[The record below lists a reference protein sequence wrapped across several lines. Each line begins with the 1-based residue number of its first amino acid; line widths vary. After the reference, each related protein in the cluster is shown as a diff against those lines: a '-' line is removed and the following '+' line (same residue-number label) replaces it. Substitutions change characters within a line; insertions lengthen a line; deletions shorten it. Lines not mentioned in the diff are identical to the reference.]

1 MEYKSNL
8 VPLTPAEIPVGKMAQ
23 FEEELNGVLSGQYG
37 TAIRNISI
45 TGNYSVG
52 KSSHLK
58 SFQGRNPQYQYK
70 TVSLAKFANS
80 SSNKLKGSTNKEA
93 TEPLVEGARGSSDEG
108 ATRQVVE
115 ESIVQQ
121 LLYSV
126 QAKSLPN
133 SRFRRISYQS
143 KASVFVNACIFLFS
157 LTSYAYV
164 FLVDQIPLALLTY
177 FEMFP
182 AGLFSLGCLLGV
194 SYVSWKVVKF
204 SGNIHFSNFDF
215 KGIKF
220 NGTSPKS
227 SALHRYIDEI
237 VYFFESGDTDVVIFE
252 DLDRFEDVGVFN
264 SLRELNLILNSYDNI
279 KRPIYFIYAV
289 RDCLFLANDRTKF
302 FDLIIP
308 IVPVVHS
315 SNAFEIFK
323 RLLEANGERVKNY
336 EKDGITTSHLQSI
349 ALYFDDMRLINNV
362 VNEFTLYKGQLP
374 DSAPVGNKLLSMIA
388 IKNLYPKEY
397 AQLILRKGKIYEAI
411 AGIDEFKNTLSK
423 DTRKE
428 REEIEEQIKR
438 LESSSVSNLGEVNR
452 LFWLLYA
459 EAAGVTGHHLH
470 SMDKLTYNNFVST
483 FIDTPSGKHL
493 TIHYGNSKT
502 TIRTNTIKN
511 ALGETAY
518 EAQQKVIVSIEDLKS
533 NRASL
538 LKAEREIRTY
548 SIGDVINH
556 SVGRKLINTELGEEF
571 GLVSLCI
578 RNQTL
583 ANDYEFYI
591 SRFYEGSLTKNDISV
606 IQSLKQGWDL
616 DREQKVDNPKLVL
629 MKLSLTELPKR
640 IPASLVK
647 TLLDYPKVTS
657 FELSDYK
664 IERTDYQ
671 YYYQSLDDIQ
681 TKIKFVCETF
691 DYKSHM
697 VEMLNFLDGDEAAVA
712 EFIFI
717 MKTVDPVDM
726 HDTYKDMVDEAIFNI
741 RDIDL
746 LFTFESFKFDWESY
760 LLNGASGKFK
770 HISKGISIDTAIKLK
785 QNNSVV
791 FTKENISIL
800 VSVLH
805 QIDVSNISYSSIR
818 DTGDSELLAFVE
830 NNINEFITFYS
841 CDNDGVE
848 TPEHF
853 LYLLSLETLEESA
866 RERLLEVYTHKYE
879 QLNYIHSSLWDLLV
893 DNNFISLNYISIPE
907 IYHRYEKFDLNVVN
921 QINDEFDDDI
931 CKEFKRLFND
941 KPLALTSDFISSN
954 VTNDIKKA
962 IFNDIEFNLEELEKM
977 EELNSKSLNQLVKH
991 STIPFESSVFAFIF
1005 DTDNQLAFDYLLG
1018 VDLDGGGAFKQLSL
1032 IDNKIKVSIVNHED
1046 SELSLVRKRLLEE
1059 LISSDINFNDEL
1071 VSSVTL
1077 DLLLADDGFII
1088 KPENWVLSGDF
1099 FSFVSDSEVF
1109 DMETLVQKALTLS
1122 EDKAL
1127 ILKMFVTKYTVG
1139 NIEDLISVENEN
1151 KHKVTINATESTKY
1165 ILNIMKELNLIRSF
1179 EIESDGRCKV
1189 HVYRAKLNEF
1199 MK

>member
-8 VPLTPAEIPVGKMAQ
+8 VPLTPAEIPVDKMAQ
-23 FEEELNGVLSGQYG
+23 FEEELNSVLSGQYG

-58 SFQGRNPQYQYK
+58 SFQERNPKYQYK
-70 TVSLAKFANS
+70 TVSLAKFANNS
-80 SSNKLKGSTNKEA
+80 NNKLKEESD
-93 TEPLVEGARGSSDEG
+93 SSDEL

-143 KASVFVNACIFLFS
+143 KFSVFVNACIFLFS
-157 LTSYAYV
+157 LASYTYV
-164 FLVDQIPLALLTY
+164 FQVEKIPSALLTY
-177 FEMFP
+177 FEGFP
-182 AGLFSLGCLLGV
+182 AGLFSLGCLLSV
-194 SYVSWKVVKF
+194 FYVSLKVVNF
-204 SGNIHFSNFDF
+204 AGNIHFSNFDF

-220 NGTSPKS
+220 NGTSSKS

-264 SLRELNLILNSYDNI
+264 SLRELNLILNNYENI

-323 RLLEANGERVKNY
+323 RLLEANGERVNND
-336 EKDGITTSHLQSI
+336 EKVSITTSHLQSI
-349 ALYFDDMRLINNV
+349 ALYFDDLRLINNV

-374 DSAPVGNKLLSMIA
+374 DPVGNKLLSMIA

-397 AQLILRKGKIYEAI
+397 AQLILRNGKIYDAI
-411 AGIDEFKNTLSK
+411 TGLNEFKEEISRS
-423 DTRKE
+423 TRKE
-428 REEIEEQIKR
+428 REELEEQIER
-438 LESSSVSNLGEVNR
+438 LESCSVSNLREVNM
-452 LFWLLYA
+452 LFWSLYSQS
-459 EAAGVTGHHLH
+459 AGLNIRHVVKI
-470 SMDKLTYNNFVST
+470 DDLTYENFVSS
-483 FIDTPSGKHL
+483 FEGSPSNQSIRIYDTSNRQH
-493 TIHYGNSKT
+493 SV
-502 TIRTNTIKN
+502 RANTVTN
-511 ALGETAY
+511 ALGETIHQ
-518 EAQQKVIVSIEDLKS
+518 AQQKFFASIEELKS
-533 NRASL
+533 RKAL
-538 LKAEREIRTY
+538 LIKNEQQISTY

-556 SVGRKLINTELGEEF
+556 SAGRKLIADKLGSDL
-571 GLVSLCI
+571 GLVLLCI

-591 SRFYEGSLTKNDISV
+591 SRFYEGSLTKNDIFV
-606 IQSLKQGWDL
+606 IQNLKQGWDL
-616 DREQKVDNPKLVL
+616 DIEHKVDKPKLVL
-629 MKLSLTELPKR
+629 SKLSLSELPAR

-647 TLLDYPKVTS
+647 ALLLNPNVTS
-657 FELSDYK
+657 FELSDWV
-664 IERTDYQ
+664 IESNDYQ
-671 YYYQSLDDIQ
+671 LYYQSIGDVHTKSEFVKETLNYKLHFGKILKYLDR
-681 TKIKFVCETF
+681 
-691 DYKSHM
+691 
-697 VEMLNFLDGDEAAVA
+697 DEEALS

-717 MKTVDPVDM
+717 MKGIDPVDM
-726 HDTYKDMVDEAIFNI
+726 HKNYENMLNEATFNI
-741 RDIDL
+741 RDVDL
-746 LFTFESFKFDWESY
+746 LFSYESDRFDWESY
-760 LLNGASGKFK
+760 LLNGVSGKFK
-770 HISKGISIDTAIKLK
+770 HISKGISIGTAIKLK

-791 FTKENISIL
+791 FTKENISTL
-800 VSVLH
+800 VSILH
-805 QIDVSNISYSSIR
+805 QIDECNISYSSVR

-830 NNINEFITFYS
+830 SNINEFISFYS

-853 LYLLSLETLEESA
+853 LYLLSLQTLEVST
-866 RERLLEVYTHKYE
+866 RDRLLESYTHKYE
-879 QLNYIHSSLWDLLV
+879 QLNFIHPSLWDLLL
-893 DNNFISLNYISIPE
+893 DNNFINLNYISIPE
-907 IYHRYEKFDLNVVN
+907 IYHHYEKFDVNVVN
-921 QINDEFDDDI
+921 QVNYEFDDEM
-931 CKEFKRLFND
+931 CKEFKRLFKD

-954 VTNDIKKA
+954 ITNEIKKE

-977 EELNSKSLNQLVKH
+977 EESNSESLNQLVEH
-991 STIPFESSVFAFIF
+991 STIPFESGAFAFIF
-1005 DTDNQLAFDYLLG
+1005 DTDNKLAFDYLLG
-1018 VDLDGGGAFKQLSL
+1018 VDVCGALPFKQLSL
-1032 IDNKIKVSIVNHED
+1032 LDDKVKVAIVNHED
-1046 SELSLVRKRLLEE
+1046 SELSLVRKKLLEE
-1059 LISSDINFNDEL
+1059 LISSDINFEDEL

-1077 DLLLADDGFII
+1077 DLLLTDDGFII
-1088 KPENWVLSGDF
+1088 KPEDWVLSGDF
-1099 FSFVSDSEVF
+1099 LSFVIDSKVF
-1109 DMETLVQKALTLS
+1109 DIETIVKKTLALS
-1122 EDKAL
+1122 QDKAL
-1127 ILKMFVTKYTVG
+1127 VLKTFVTKYTVG
-1139 NIEDLISVENEN
+1139 SIEDLISAENEN

-1165 ILNIMKELNLIRSF
+1165 ILNIMKKLNLIRSF
-1179 EIESDGRCKV
+1179 EIEFDGRCKV